1 MKITSFED
9 KKEAIFNKFML
20 ITKLYT
26 DSMYRIIKVRLGQEM
41 NLTAEG
47 PLKPVFD
54 AAKNLHNEF
63 VKLEKDM
70 IASGADLK
78 EYYQALIDT
87 VKQQDLKPQND

>member
-26 DSMYRIIKVRLGQEM
+26 DSIYRIIKVRLGQEM

-70 IASGADLK
+70 IASGTDLK
-78 EYYQALIDT
+78 GYYQALIDT
-87 VKQQDLKPQND
+87 VK

>member
-1 MKITSFED
+1 
-9 KKEAIFNKFML
+9 
-20 ITKLYT
+20 
-26 DSMYRIIKVRLGQEM
+26 M

-70 IASGADLK
+70 IASGTDLK
-78 EYYQALIDT
+78 GYYQALIDT
-87 VKQQDLKPQND
+87 VKQQDLKTTKGQTRLNSQTTQITTNSLRIIKKISLTLRSLNKKPKKS